1 MKVFEVI
8 EKAVVKLR
16 RKRVSK
22 AIFKQFGGMV
32 TDGKFKGLKLTFKTN
47 TSSGVLG
54 LKVLGLYEKEIIDYI
69 CSQKKFD
76 TLINLGAG
84 DGYYSLGLLK
94 ANQISKA
101 ICFEMS
107 KKGRSSISENSI
119 LNGASDRIQVLG
131 KATDQT
137 VKSVISK
144 EQKGRILLI
153 CDIEG
158 GEFEHFKEKEFFNTK
173 GCTWIIEL
181 HDRVLGLNKKVRE
194 DFLARMPENRNVF
207 IVKSKPVDWSKHK
220 ILEELSDNDR
230 ALALSEG
237 RKKVGE
243 WLIISDNEK

>member
-1 MKVFEVI
+1 MKPIEAI
-8 EKAVVKLR
+8 EKAIVKLR

-22 AIFKQFGGMV
+22 TIFKQFDGVV
-32 TDGKFKGLKLTFKTN
+32 TDGNFKGLKLTFKTN

-69 CSQKKFD
+69 CSQKEFD

-84 DGYYSLGLLK
+84 DGYYPLGLLK

-107 KKGRSSISENSI
+107 EKGRKSISENSI
-119 LNGASDRIQVLG
+119 LNGDSEKIVVLG

-137 VKSVISK
+137 VKAAIRK
-144 EQKGRILLI
+144 EKKGRILFI

-158 GEFEHFKEKEFFNTK
+158 GEFDFFKEKEFFNIE

-194 DFLARMPENRNVF
+194 DLLARIPENRNVS
-207 IVKSKPVDWSKHK
+207 IVKSKPVNWSKHQ
-220 ILEELSDNDR
+220 ILEEFSDNDR

-237 RKKVGE
+237 RKIIGE
-243 WLIISDNEK
+243 WLIVSDNEK